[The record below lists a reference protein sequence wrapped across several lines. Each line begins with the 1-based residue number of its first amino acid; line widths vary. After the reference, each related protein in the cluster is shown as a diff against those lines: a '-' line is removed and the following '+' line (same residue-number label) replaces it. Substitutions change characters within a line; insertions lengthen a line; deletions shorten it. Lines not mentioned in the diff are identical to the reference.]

1 VPYTPHDSIDTENSS
16 QLQQIT
22 CMGIEFVLDAD
33 QIQRICWNRV
43 HITKITKNELTDGTV
58 LIRSLKICD

>member
-1 VPYTPHDSIDTENSS
+1 MHGALLHFKIKTNE
-16 QLQQIT
+16 
-22 CMGIEFVLDAD
+22 GIEFVLDAD